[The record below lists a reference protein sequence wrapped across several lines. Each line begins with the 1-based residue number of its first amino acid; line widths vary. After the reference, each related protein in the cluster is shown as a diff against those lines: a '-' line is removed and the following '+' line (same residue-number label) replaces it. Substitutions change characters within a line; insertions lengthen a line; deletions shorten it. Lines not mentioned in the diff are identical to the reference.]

1 MSNLALIGIDCG
13 LNGSISVLENG
24 KLTVFRMKEEFK
36 DILEIL
42 KPYGGMPTDKRI
54 RCAVEQLNI
63 RPNQNPFINA
73 RMEPMKINY
82 NRVQDAL
89 RVSNIPFQLVSPQTW
104 QKFHNLT
111 LPKGEGEKGLDYSIV
126 EKYKDEL
133 KHLQIHAS
141 IESRTPNYEI
151 IVGNVKYILQTSGR
165 KEARRALCDDFTYLS
180 LYDLNNAIKQTEN
193 EIEKFY
199 NHEKTIRKNRYK
211 SLAAKYT
218 GRKVTLWEC
227 DSILILLYQKYN
239 NE

>member
-13 LNGSISVLENG
+13 LSGSISVLENG
-24 KLTVFRMKEEFK
+24 KLKVFRMKEEFT
-36 DILEIL
+36 DILEII
-42 KPYGGMPTDKRI
+42 KPYGGMLGDNRI
-54 RCAVEQLNI
+54 RCAVEQLNL
-63 RPNQNPFINA
+63 RPNQDPFKNA

-89 RVSNIPFQLVSPQTW
+89 KVCHIKYQLVSPQTW
-104 QKFHNLT
+104 QKFHNLV
-111 LPKGEGEKGLDYSIV
+111 LPKGEGERGLDYSIL
-126 EKYKDEL
+126 EKYKLEL

-141 IESRTPNYEI
+141 IESKTPNHEI
-151 IVGNVKYILQTSGR
+151 IVGNIRYILESSGR
-165 KEARRALCDDFTYLS
+165 KEARKALCDEFTYLS
-180 LYDLNNAIKQTEN
+180 LYDLNNAIAQTEK

-211 SLAAKYT
+211 ALAAKYA
-218 GRKVTLWEC
+218 GRKVTLWEA